1 MSLYGG
7 SDLDEQTNRLVD
19 TTNSPKV
26 HFANMMNQN
35 LKKVMKIISSMILLV
50 TLVQWKKQIHQ

>member
-26 HFANMMNQN
+26 HFANNDE
-35 LKKVMKIISSMILLV
+35 SE
-50 TLVQWKKQIHQ
+50 HE